1 MLRVLLVED
10 NLRLAES
17 LNQGLSGAGMV
28 VDTVSDGLH
37 ADQLLAHEDYD
48 VVVLDL
54 ALPGMD
60 GLEVLRR
67 ARMRDNLVPVLVL
80 TASGET
86 SDRVHG
92 LNAGADDYLPKP
104 FDLAELVARLRA
116 IGRRRV
122 GHAHAVFVSGPLRY
136 DTVSRL
142 FTLAGQVLPLPPREH
157 AVLEF
162 LVAQPGAPVSK
173 HVICDRMCTLHESI
187 SPEAIDI
194 YIHRLRKRLE
204 PSGMRIKTLR
214 GLGYLLDAVDDAF
227 A

>member
-1 MLRVLLVED
+1 MRVLLVED
-10 NLRLAES
+10 NPKLADS
-17 LNQGLSGAGMV
+17 VKQGLTGAGMV
-28 VDTVSDGLH
+28 VDTVSDGLQ
-37 ADQLLAHEDYD
+37 ADQLLAHEEYD

-54 ALPGMD
+54 ALPGIG

-67 ARMRDNLVPVLVL
+67 ARARNNTVPVLVL

-86 SDRVHG
+86 ADRING

-104 FDLAELVARLRA
+104 FDLGEVVARLRA
-116 IGRRRV
+116 IARRRV
-122 GHAHAVFVSGPLRY
+122 GRAHPVFECGRLKY
-136 DTVSRL
+136 DSVSRL
-142 FTLAGQVLPLPPREH
+142 FNVDGHTLTLPPREH

-162 LVAQPGAPVSK
+162 LVSQPGSPVSK
-173 HVICDRMCTLHESI
+173 QVLCDRMCSLDEAI

-204 PSGMRIKTLR
+204 PHAMRIRTLR
-214 GLGYLLDAVDDAF
+214 GLGYLLEAADDAP